1 MPPRLQI
8 APSIA
13 AADLSRLGW
22 AVEVATKAGADMIH
36 LDLEDGVFLPN
47 LPFGPAM
54 IRALRPHSSLPFD
67 VHVELDRPES
77 HLEEIAQAG
86 ADRITVHAE
95 ACPYLYRVLRTIRA
109 LGKIPGV
116 AFNAAT
122 SLEILPLVLEEVE
135 IVHLLTS
142 DPDRSGQA
150 FLPASLEK
158 VRQARRLIADRP
170 IDLQVDGGLQADNV
184 RQVVTAGANVLIV
197 GRAMWAAG
205 DPTQAILALRG
216 AA

>member
-47 LPFGPAM
+47 LTFGPAM

-122 SLEILPLVLEEVE
+122 SLE
-135 IVHLLTS
+135 
-142 DPDRSGQA
+142 
-150 FLPASLEK
+150 K

-170 IDLQVDGGLQADNV
+170 IDLQVDGGLQADHV
-184 RQVVTAGANVLIV
+184 REVVTAGANVLVV
-197 GRAMWAAG
+197 GRAVWAAG
-205 DPTQAILALRG
+205 DPSQAILALRRS
-216 AA
+216 A